1 MKPWILF
8 TLPPLPLFFT
18 VRSLAVQKTH
28 KGHSQVDVDNQMA
41 TIYGESALVYQGI
54 LHQNEVARQV
64 AIKMFRSGP
73 LENLDTLKVMMGR
86 SPMMVLIP

>member
-1 MKPWILF
+1 
-8 TLPPLPLFFT
+8 
-18 VRSLAVQKTH
+18 
-28 KGHSQVDVDNQMA
+28 MA